1 MVSDNSG
8 EHQNR
13 MEKHA
18 SQALMNMNTL
28 RSACTG
34 SLQMAGSTLL
44 DVILHVKETETN
56 TIPSSRGA
64 VFIMT
69 DFNEQTALE
78 GLRKLD
84 SQSVGTVYD
93 RYFPEVYRYVR
104 YRVGDENIA
113 EDIASDVFV
122 RLLEAC
128 RKKQSPQSNLRGW
141 LIATAS
147 NAVND
152 HHRRNYR
159 RPMDALSETM
169 PDASP
174 SIHSE
179 VDSREKQRLVQGA
192 LAQLTLEQQHVIALR
207 FGQGYSLEETAAF
220 LNKNINAVKALQFRA
235 LASLQRQIGE
245 VNYE

>member
-1 MVSDNSG
+1 
-8 EHQNR
+8 
-13 MEKHA
+13 
-18 SQALMNMNTL
+18 
-28 RSACTG
+28 
-34 SLQMAGSTLL
+34 
-44 DVILHVKETETN
+44 
-56 TIPSSRGA
+56 
-64 VFIMT
+64 MT

-84 SQSVGTVYD
+84 SQSIGAVYD

-104 YRVGDENIA
+104 YRIEDETVA

-122 RLLEAC
+122 RLMDAS
-128 RKKQSPQSNLRGW
+128 RKKQGPQSNLRGW

-152 HHRRNYR
+152 HHRRHYR
-159 RPMDALSETM
+159 RPVEALSDALADGA
-169 PDASP
+169 PD
-174 SIHSE
+174 IHSQ
-179 VDSREKQRLVQGA
+179 VDSREKQRMVQSA
-192 LAQLTLEQQHVIALR
+192 LAQLTPEQQHVLALR
-207 FGQGYSLEETAAF
+207 FGQGYSLEETAAL